1 MESQKKTGNQVRW
14 NLIYLLLAALF
25 LRLVLAAFY
34 RGYETD
40 MSCFMGWAD
49 RLYTEGI
56 SSFYQSGGFNDYPP
70 GYMYV
75 LWLIGAL
82 KSLFGFDNMSVAAVL
97 LTKLPAIL
105 CDLGAGYLIYRLAE
119 KRFSEKHGLICA
131 ALYVFSPAIWINSA
145 MWGQVDAVTT
155 LFMLLVC
162 YFVYEK
168 KMPLA
173 YVSFAIG
180 FLMKPQMA
188 FVFPIMLLGIVDNVF
203 LEDFSWKKF
212 GVNLGTGLAS
222 IGGMFLLAMPF
233 GLSYV
238 IPQYVDTVSSY
249 PKATVNAYNFWAML
263 GLNWHDQT
271 ERFMGFSCN
280 TWGTIFILLIFAAAI
295 VFWYKSKKN
304 GAKYFY
310 ISAFIVIGIFTLSV
324 RMHERYMFYALALW
338 MCLYALKPRM
348 EFLIAYIALSIVHLI
363 NVVDILFYY
372 DAANFDWEDP
382 LSRTMG
388 FCMVVCFVL
397 VCWLGARYFLKEDLA
412 KMKPEGI
419 STVKTLI
426 PGRKKEKETVE
437 DGKPSPIRPS
447 EKTVKLVK
455 WDFLIIAVICV
466 IYGAVALHD
475 LGSTEV
481 PQTGWKSTTV
491 GDTLEFEFAPGT
503 QISGIHYFQ
512 GNYHRQ
518 TYKISYYDMD
528 QWTTLSESEEFTSVF
543 KWQEVS
549 MSPVTTTKLQ
559 FEALSDSSNVLEFV
573 FVDADGEKILPV
585 NADDY
590 PELFDEQEYYTGRT
604 TYLNSTYFDEIYH
617 ARTAYEYIQGVYS
630 YENTHPPLGK
640 FFISLGIRA
649 FGMDPFGWRIAG
661 CLFGIAML
669 PFFYIFA
676 KKMTKKSWLAAAV
689 TTLFAFD
696 FMHFTQTRIATI
708 DVFVTFFII
717 VMYWLMYEYTKKSF
731 YDQPLKKTFIPL
743 GACGVV
749 MGFAMASK
757 WTGIYAAGGL
767 AVIFFVNLFNRYREY
782 AYAKRHHRGETAGI
796 SHAEIVRKF
805 PEYTR
810 KTILFCCIFFVV
822 IPAVI
827 YTLSYIPFNDN
838 SGAGLLTRMI
848 NNQKT
853 MFGYHSTLVSEHPFS
868 SKWYQWP
875 IMTRPIWYYSGHVS
889 DTISEGISAFGNPLV
904 WWAGIPAFIAMIY
917 LAIAKKDKNAG
928 FLIIAYMAQ
937 YLPWFFVSRTTYIY
951 HYFPSVPFITLMIG
965 YVFYW
970 FVKNKPAK
978 WKVATV
984 WVYVAAAVGLFI
996 LFYPV
1001 LSGHGVDKEFV
1012 KHYLRWFESWVL
1024 VS

>member
-1 MESQKKTGNQVRW
+1 MRW
-14 NLIYLLLAALF
+14 NLLYLLLGALF

-49 RLYTEGI
+49 RLYSEGI
-56 SSFYQSGGFNDYPP
+56 SSFYQGGGFNDYPP

-75 LWLIGAL
+75 LWLIGAI
-82 KSLFGFDNMSVAAVL
+82 KALFGLDNSSVAAVL

-119 KRFSEKHGLICA
+119 ARFSEKHGLICA
-131 ALYVFSPAIWINSA
+131 ALYLFNPAIWINSA
-145 MWGQVDAVTT
+145 MWGQVDAVTA

-180 FLMKPQMA
+180 FLMKPQTA
-188 FVFPIMLLGIVDNVF
+188 FVFPVLLLGIVDRVF

-212 GVNLGTGLAS
+212 GVNLGAGLAS
-222 IGGMFLLAMPF
+222 IGGMLLLAAPF

-271 ERFMGFSCN
+271 EKLMGLSCN

-295 VFWYKSKKN
+295 LFWYKSKKN

-310 ISAFIVIGIFTLSV
+310 IGAFIVIGIFTLSV

-348 EFLIAYIALSIVHLI
+348 ELLIAYLALSVVHLI
-363 NVVDILFYY
+363 NVADILFNY
-372 DAANFDWEDP
+372 DASNFDWEDP
-382 LSRTMG
+382 LSRTIG

-397 VCWLGARYFLKEDLA
+397 VCWLGVRYFLREDLA
-412 KMKPEGI
+412 ETQPEGI
-419 STVKTLI
+419 AVFKGLL
-426 PGRKKEKETVE
+426 PGRRKADGKEAKAAEE
-437 DGKPSPIRPS
+437 DKPSPIRPS
-447 EKTVKLVK
+447 EQTAKLVK
-455 WDFLIIAVICV
+455 WDALIIAVICV

-481 PQTGWKSTTV
+481 PQTGWESHTV

-503 QISGIHYFQ
+503 KLAGIHYFQ
-512 GNYHRQ
+512 GNYHKQ
-518 TYKISYYDMD
+518 TYQISYYDQG

-543 KWQEVS
+543 RWQEVS
-549 MSPVTTTKLQ
+549 MSPVTTTKLR

-573 FVDADGEKILPV
+573 FVDEAGEEILPV

-590 PELFDEQEYYTGRT
+590 PELFDEQADYTGRT

-640 FFISLGIRA
+640 IFISLGIRA
-649 FGMDPFGWRIAG
+649 FGMNPFGWRIAG

-676 KKMTKKSWLAAAV
+676 KKLLKKSWLAAAV

-717 VMYWLMYEYTKKSF
+717 VMYWLMYEYTNKSF
-731 YDQPLKKTFIPL
+731 YDQPLKKTFLPL

-749 MGFAMASK
+749 MGFAIASK

-767 AVIFFVNLFNRYREY
+767 AVIFFLNLYQRYREY
-782 AYAKRHHRGETAGI
+782 AYAKRHRSGETAGI
-796 SHAEIVRKF
+796 SHAEIVKKF
-805 PEYTR
+805 PEYTK
-810 KTILFCCIFFVV
+810 KTILFCCVFFVV
-822 IPAVI
+822 IPAII
-827 YTLSYIPFNDN
+827 YTLSYIPFRDN

-853 MFGYHSTLVSEHPFS
+853 MFNYHSNLVSEHPYS
-868 SKWYQWP
+868 SRWYQWP

-889 DTISEGISAFGNPLV
+889 ETVSEGISAFGNPLV
-904 WWAGIPAFIAMIY
+904 WWAGIPAFVFIIY
-917 LAIAKKDKNAG
+917 LAIAKKDKNAR

-937 YLPWFFVSRTTYIY
+937 YLPWFFISRTTYIY
-951 HYFPSVPFITLMIG
+951 HYFPSVPFVTLMIG

-970 FVKNKPAK
+970 FVRKKPAK
-978 WKVATV
+978 WKTAAV

-1001 LSGHGVDKEFV
+1001 LSGHAVEKEFV
-1012 KHYLRWFESWVL
+1012 SNYLRWFDTWVL